1 MKKFVLYLCAVT
13 CAAWSARA
21 DIICVAPTGTTTGM
35 LTITAP
41 ISFTITTVGN
51 NFAAGFD
58 LSNWV
63 TSDGSAT
70 NPYLMPN
77 LAYSLNGVAG
87 SQNSSFTDNAANG
100 SINNIGPNDGYTF
113 FGGGY
118 VAVKPND
125 TLTLLAGT
133 YTIQTFA
140 GFNPQCTQTF
150 TGDVFVING
159 NGVRVSNIVPAPEPS
174 TWALLGLG
182 AVGAGVVT
190 LRRRRARA

>member
-1 MKKFVLYLCAVT
+1 MKKLVLCLFAIT
-13 CAAWSARA
+13 CATWSARA
-21 DIICVAPTGTTTGM
+21 AIVCLAPTGTTTGT

-41 ISFTITTVGN
+41 ITFTITTSGN

-70 NPYLMPN
+70 NPFLMPN
-77 LAYSLNGVAG
+77 LAYSLNGAPG
-87 SQNSSFTDNAANG
+87 SLNSSFTDN
-100 SINNIGPNDGYTF
+100 STVTSVNIGPNDGYTF
-113 FGGGY
+113 SQSGY

-150 TGDVFVING
+150 TGNVFAFNG
-159 NGVRVSNIVPAPEPS
+159 SGARVSNIVTAPEPS
-174 TWALLGLG
+174 TWALLGAGVAGL
-182 AVGAGVVT
+182 GVVT
-190 LRRRRARA
+190 LRRRVRVG